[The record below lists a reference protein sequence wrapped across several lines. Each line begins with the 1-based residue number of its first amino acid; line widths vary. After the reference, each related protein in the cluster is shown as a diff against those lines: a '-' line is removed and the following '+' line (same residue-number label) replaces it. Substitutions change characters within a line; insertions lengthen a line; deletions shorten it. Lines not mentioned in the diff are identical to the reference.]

1 MNKDSKFDLLVEQC
15 AEKLRYSFSEAG
27 GQHDYDFLEKTRF
40 YAALNWLKTDP
51 EKVLKVA
58 QYEKAAAEV
67 MLLAAGAYIGK
78 NPSLST
84 KTQKTIALLMLN
96 YEAYR
101 ANTSV
106 RTRFREHPKNI
117 VIIFHIYGM
126 KRRENIAPLWG
137 DETNTEFSGCDI
149 AAEACRKIGLER
161 PTSYQAVKRIW
172 TNRKKY
178 FHRYIG
184 EDISDEQMIGSISR
198 DINSYIESIALADT
212 KE

>member
-1 MNKDSKFDLLVEQC
+1 MNKASEFDLLVEQC
-15 AEKLRYSFSEAG
+15 AEKLRYSFSEDG
-27 GQHDYDFLEKTRF
+27 GQHDYDFLEKSRF
-40 YAALNWLKTDP
+40 YAALNWLKNDP

-58 QYEKAAAEV
+58 QYEKSAAEV
-67 MLLAAGAYIGK
+67 MLLAAGAYISK
-78 NPSLST
+78 NLILSPR
-84 KTQKTIALLMLN
+84 TQETIALLMLN
-96 YEAYR
+96 YEEYR

-106 RTRFREHPKNI
+106 RARFREHPKNI
-117 VIIFHIYGM
+117 AIIFQIYGL
-126 KRRENIAPLWG
+126 KRRDNIMPLRG
-137 DETNTEFSGCDI
+137 DETSTEFSGCDI

-178 FHRYIG
+178 FHRHIG
-184 EDISDEQMIGSISR
+184 EDISDEQMLSSISK